1 MTTTPKASDDT
12 LFLRRAIETTIRI
25 GLVVVLVVW
34 CYRIVEPFVF
44 AVIWGIVIAIGT
56 YPAYR
61 WLQARMG
68 GRRGLAALVFTLLL
82 LTLLIIP
89 TVMLTGAL
97 LESARGLS
105 ADLSDGS
112 LTIPSPPE
120 GVAKLPFIGEQLD
133 EFWSLAAENLDDA
146 LDRIE
151 PQVKAFGGWLLKA
164 GAKAGLGILQFVFA
178 IIIAGVLVAKA
189 GSGYRAAS
197 TIAGRL
203 VGERGVALTDLAH
216 GTVQSV
222 VNGIVGIALIQT
234 ILAGLGF
241 LAIGLPGA
249 GIWALVCL
257 VLAVVQIDILLI
269 LIPIAIYVFSV
280 AGTGVAVAYLVWSL
294 FVGLLNNAL
303 KPLLLGRGL
312 DIPMLII
319 LMGAIGGM
327 LWSGIIGLFVGPVV
341 LALGYVLFI
350 DWLKEGREQSPQ
362 KAADSASGE

>member
-1 MTTTPKASDDT
+1 MTTTSTSSDDA
-12 LFLRRAIETTIRI
+12 LFLRRAIEATIRI

-34 CYRIVEPFVF
+34 CYRIVEPFIF
-44 AVIWGIVIAIGT
+44 AIIWGIVIAIGT
-56 YPAYR
+56 YPAYQ
-61 WLQARMG
+61 WLQARIG

-82 LTLLIIP
+82 LALLIVP

-97 LESARGLS
+97 LESARALS
-105 ADLSDGS
+105 ADLVDGN
-112 LTIPSPPE
+112 LTIPAPPE
-120 GVAKLPFIGEQLD
+120 GVAAWPFVGERLH
-133 EFWSLAAENLDDA
+133 EFWSLAAENLDAA
-146 LDRIE
+146 LGQIE

-164 GAKAGLGILQFVFA
+164 GAKAGLGILQFILA

-189 GSGYRAAS
+189 SGARRVAS
-197 TIAGRL
+197 DIAGRL

-216 GTVQSV
+216 GTVRSV

-280 AGTGVAVAYLVWSL
+280 AGTGVAVAYLIWSI

-319 LMGAIGGM
+319 LIGAIGGM
-327 LWSGIIGLFVGPVV
+327 LVSGIIGLFVGPVV
-341 LALGYVLFI
+341 LALGYTLFI
-350 DWLKEGREQSPQ
+350 DWLKEGREQSAQ
-362 KAADSASGE
+362 EAADTVSG